1 MTEIKLQSEYPDLD
15 KYENEF
21 GDIFYYKKDMDI
33 WHNPYGPAIIWVDGH
48 KEYWLNNKRH
58 RLDGSA
64 TIYTNGYGTY
74 YINNEELGDTKQEF
88 YNNIKHLHTE
98 TVNKQDK
105 LNVLNIKYC
114 LSNGLN
120 NDAVNI
126 LKLLV

>member
-58 RLDGSA
+58 RLDGPA
-64 TIYTNGYGTY
+64 MMWLNGNGSYC
-74 YINNEELGDTKQEF
+74 INDEYLTKEEFEMHPERLKYLGKE
-88 YNNIKHLHTE
+88 HL
-98 TVNKQDK
+98 
-105 LNVLNIKYC
+105 IC
-114 LSNGLN
+114 LL
-120 NDAVNI
+120 
-126 LKLLV
+126 